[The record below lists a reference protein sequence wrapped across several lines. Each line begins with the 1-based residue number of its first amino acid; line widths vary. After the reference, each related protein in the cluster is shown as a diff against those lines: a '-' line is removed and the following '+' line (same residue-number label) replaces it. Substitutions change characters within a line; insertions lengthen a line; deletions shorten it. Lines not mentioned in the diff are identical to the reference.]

1 MKTYT
6 AEELKEVLEKHRK
19 WRLDK
24 GGECANLKGA
34 NLRSANLAGT
44 NLKGADLEGADLAG
58 TNLEGANLR
67 CANLKGADLAGADL
81 AGTNLRGAYLEGVK
95 EIPIDMQNYFKKDL
109 LYVLQNCPIKDV
121 EQLKERIVNGKI
133 NGSQYNGE
141 CACLIGS
148 LYQIEGLRNES
159 EFAKSHIPYYGC
171 GLHNPSEQL
180 FWQIKEGDKPA
191 DNQFSKMALDV
202 IEVYLNAK

>member
-24 GGECANLKGA
+24 GGECANL
-34 NLRSANLAGT
+34 RE
-44 NLKGADLEGADLAG
+44 AD
-58 TNLEGANLR
+58 LEGANLR
-67 CANLKGADLAGADL
+67 GADLRGANLGEANLECANLRCAD
-81 AGTNLRGAYLEGVK
+81 LEGVK

-133 NGSQYNGE
+133 NGSQYHGE

-148 LYQIEGLRNES
+148 LYQIEGLRNEI

-180 FWQIKEGDKPA
+180 FYQIKEGDKPA

-202 IEVYLNAK
+202 IEVYLNAQ